1 MMRLA
6 LFTDTYVPDTNG
18 VAGTLHR
25 LSNQLNRKGIEHL
38 LLTPQSVIEGNHAAP
53 ARSVT
58 NIPFFLYPEC
68 RIALPNR
75 RSIHQELKA
84 FQPDL
89 LHIATPFNM
98 GLLGLR
104 YALKHQLPHV
114 ISYHT
119 HFDRYLEYY
128 RLNSIIPLYWKYIQW
143 FHRACDSTLA
153 PSQETLNSLQ
163 SKGIQRL
170 KLWSRGIDCSL
181 YSPDKRSSDIRS
193 RYNITAPLI
202 LLYVGRIA
210 PEKDIATLTLAMQ
223 QLPEHMQ
230 SRVHWIIVGDGPLL
244 PKMRMQSPTNVT
256 FTGYLHGEELAV
268 MYASADLFVFPSST
282 ETFGNVVLEA
292 MASGLPV
299 LAANGGG
306 VKDLVAHHRSG
317 VLFEPGQADA
327 LIREICLWGNHMD
340 QLRHMG
346 IEGRKLAEQRSWDH
360 IFDGLIGDY
369 EEAIENRRRRTKD
382 RIITA

>member
-6 LFTDTYVPDTNG
+6 LFTDTYVPETNG

-25 LSNQLNRKGIEHL
+25 LSNHLNRKGIEHL
-38 LLTPQSVIEGNHAAP
+38 LFTPQSVIEGNDAAP
-53 ARSVT
+53 VRSVT

-75 RSIHQELKA
+75 ASIHRELKT

-98 GLLGLR
+98 GLFGLR

-128 RLNSIIPLYWKYIQW
+128 KLKSVIPLYWKYIQW
-143 FHRACDSTLA
+143 FHRACDATLT

-181 YSPDKRSSDIRS
+181 YSPDKRSSNMRT

-230 SRVHWIIVGDGPLL
+230 ARVHWIIVGDGPLL
-244 PKMRMQSPTNVT
+244 PKMRMQSPPNVT
-256 FTGYLHGEELAV
+256 FTGYLHGEDLAA

-306 VKDLVAHHRSG
+306 VKDLVTHHRSG
-317 VLFEPGQADA
+317 VLFEPGNADA

-340 QLRHMG
+340 QLRTMG
-346 IEGRKLAEQRSWDH
+346 LEGRKLAEQRSWDH
-360 IFDGLIGDY
+360 IFDRLVGDY

-382 RIITA
+382 RIIIA

>member
-1 MMRLA
+1 MRLA

-38 LLTPQSVIEGNHAAP
+38 LLTPQSIIEGNHAAP

-143 FHRACDSTLA
+143 FHRACDTTLA
-153 PSQETLNSLQ
+153 PSQEALNSLQ

-181 YSPDKRSSDIRS
+181 YSPDKRSSDVRT

-210 PEKDIATLTLAMQ
+210 PEKDIATLSLAMQ
-223 QLPEHMQ
+223 QLPEHMK
-230 SRVHWIIVGDGPLL
+230 SRVHWIIVGDGPSL
-244 PKMRMQSPTNVT
+244 PKMRMQSPPNVT

-317 VLFEPGQADA
+317 VLFEPGQVDA
-327 LIREICLWGNHMD
+327 LIREICLWGVHME
-340 QLRHMG
+340 QLRNMG

-360 IFDGLIGDY
+360 IFDRLIGDY

>member
-6 LFTDTYVPDTNG
+6 LFTDTYLPETNG

-25 LSNQLNRKGIEHL
+25 LSNHLNRRRIEHL
-38 LLTPQSVIEGNHAAP
+38 LFTPNSVIEGSHETQV
-53 ARSVT
+53 RSIA

-75 RSIHQELKA
+75 ADTHKQLQT

-104 YALKHQLPHV
+104 YALKHHLPHV
-114 ISYHT
+114 VSYHT

-128 RLNSIIPLYWKYIQW
+128 RLKSMIPLYWKYIQW
-143 FHRACDSTLA
+143 FHRACDATLT
-153 PSQETLNSLQ
+153 PSQETLNTLQ
-163 SKGIQRL
+163 TQGIQRL
-170 KLWSRGIDCSL
+170 KLWSRGIDCNL
-181 YSPDKRSSDIRS
+181 YSPDKRSSDIRE
-193 RYNITAPLI
+193 RYRITAPLI

-210 PEKDIATLTLAMQ
+210 PEKDIATLTTTMQ
-223 QLPEHMQ
+223 QLPQEMQ
-230 SRVHWIIVGDGPLL
+230 SRVHWIIVGDGPSL
-244 PKMRMQSPTNVT
+244 PKMRLQSPSNVT
-256 FTGYLHGEELAV
+256 FTGYKHGEELAV

-299 LAANGGG
+299 VAANAGG
-306 VKDLVAHHRSG
+306 VKDLISHHRNG
-317 VLFEPGQADA
+317 VLFEPGQPDA
-327 LIREICLWGNHMD
+327 LIREICLWGNHVN
-340 QLRHMG
+340 QLRMMG
-346 IEGRKLAEQRSWDH
+346 LEGRNLAEQRSWEH
-360 IFDGLIGDY
+360 IFDTLIGDY
-369 EEAIENRRRRTKD
+369 EEAIEHRNRKTKD

>member
-1 MMRLA
+1 MRLA
-6 LFTDTYVPDTNG
+6 LFTDTYVPETNG

-25 LSNQLNRKGIEHL
+25 LSNHLNCKGIEHL
-38 LLTPQSVIEGNHAAP
+38 LFTPQSVIEGNDAAP
-53 ARSVT
+53 VRSVT

-75 RSIHQELKA
+75 AAIHRELQS

-98 GLLGLR
+98 GLFGLR

-128 RLNSIIPLYWKYIQW
+128 RLKSVIPLYWKYIQW
-143 FHRACDSTLA
+143 FHRACDATLT
-153 PSQETLNSLQ
+153 PSQETLHSLQ
-163 SKGIQRL
+163 LKGIQRL
-170 KLWSRGIDCSL
+170 KLWSRGINCSL
-181 YSPDKRSSDIRS
+181 YSPDKRSTDIRT

-223 QLPEHMQ
+223 QLPGPMQ

-244 PKMRMQSPTNVT
+244 PKMRMQSPPNVT
-256 FTGYLHGEELAV
+256 FTGYLHGEELAA

-306 VKDLVAHHRSG
+306 VKDLVTHHRSG
-317 VLFEPGQADA
+317 VLFEPGNADA
-327 LIREICLWGNHMD
+327 LIREICLWGDHLD
-340 QLRHMG
+340 QLRNMG
-346 IEGRKLAEQRSWDH
+346 LEGRKLAEQRSWDH
-360 IFDGLIGDY
+360 IFDRLVGDY

>member
-1 MMRLA
+1 MRLA

-25 LSNQLNRKGIEHL
+25 LSNQLNRKEIEHL

>member
-25 LSNQLNRKGIEHL
+25 LSNQLNRKEIEHL

-340 QLRHMG
+340 QLRNMG

>member
-1 MMRLA
+1 MRLA

-170 KLWSRGIDCSL
+170 KLWSRGIDCIL
-181 YSPDKRSSDIRS
+181 YSPDKRSSDIRT

-244 PKMRMQSPTNVT
+244 PKMRMQSPPNVT

-327 LIREICLWGNHMD
+327 LIREICLWGDHVD
-340 QLRHMG
+340 QLKNMG
-346 IEGRKLAEQRSWDH
+346 LEGRKLAQQRSWDH

-369 EEAIENRRRRTKD
+369 EEAIENRRRNTKD

>member
-1 MMRLA
+1 MRLA

-25 LSNQLNRKGIEHL
+25 LSNQLDRKGIEHL
-38 LLTPQSVIEGNHAAP
+38 LFTPQSVIGGNNAAP
-53 ARSVT
+53 VRSVT

-75 RSIHQELKA
+75 RSIHQELKT

-89 LHIATPFNM
+89 VHIATPFNM

-104 YALKHQLPHV
+104 YALKQQLPHV

-153 PSQETLNSLQ
+153 PSQETLDSLH

-181 YSPDKRSSDIRS
+181 YSPDKRSSDIRN

-244 PKMRMQSPTNVT
+244 PKLRMQSPSNVT

-327 LIREICLWGNHMD
+327 LIREICLWDDHIE
-340 QLRHMG
+340 QLRNMG

-360 IFDGLIGDY
+360 IFDKLVGDY
-369 EEAIENRRRRTKD
+369 EEAIENRKRRKKE

>member
-1 MMRLA
+1 MRLA

-181 YSPDKRSSDIRS
+181 YSPDKRSSDIRT
-193 RYNITAPLI
+193 RYNITAPLT

-244 PKMRMQSPTNVT
+244 PKMRTQSPPNVT

-317 VLFEPGQADA
+317 VLVEPGRADA
-327 LIREICLWGNHMD
+327 LIREICLWGDHME

-346 IEGRKLAEQRSWDH
+346 IEGRKLAEKRSWDH

>member
-1 MMRLA
+1 MRLA